1 MASVVPSGDG
11 RMCMVTLAVASI
23 ATAALT
29 YRVARTMNISSL
41 PLLGPVLGGGMIK
54 NATTGGSR
62 RWGGS
67 SASSASQEEEAEEAV
82 KQTPADKAWDA
93 LYDLWVEVGAAF
105 MPWWQ
110 AQAMD
115 MRTSVLRT
123 ARDAVKQELG
133 KAAVSMDTLCPVSMD
148 TLCPEISDSKV
159 GRLCADGVLAVL
171 IDARLRDPESAEAH
185 DERFAAANAVGPGH
199 SIEVVVAA
207 SHNRSLLLL
216 STLFNVLVVVKQMG
230 VLPAVAGPKLSV
242 TTPPAAAAGG
252 KDNNK
257 T

>member
-1 MASVVPSGDG
+1 MSSIMASVVPSGDG

-41 PLLGPVLGGGMIK
+41 PLLGPVLGGGLIK
-54 NATTGGSR
+54 NATTRRSR
-62 RWGGS
+62 GRGGS
-67 SASSASQEEEAEEAV
+67 SASSASQKEEEEAEEAV

-93 LYDLWVEVGAAF
+93 LYDLWVEVGATF

-171 IDARLRDPESAEAH
+171 IDARLRDPESAKAH
-185 DERFAAANAVGPGH
+185 DERNAAANAVGQDTMRGTCQC
-199 SIEVVVAA
+199 A
-207 SHNRSLLLL
+207 S
-216 STLFNVLVVVKQMG
+216 K
-230 VLPAVAGPKLSV
+230 
-242 TTPPAAAAGG
+242 
-252 KDNNK
+252 
-257 T
+257 